1 VIKARRRVAGLM
13 DMRRGSSVLLG
24 SFLAM
29 SAAAL
34 GCAPPLQS
42 GGVVVRDGAADR
54 IEMMCVWRRSGA
66 DQELCAA
73 PEEDLGEALQGAQSR
88 GEAPPGRRVARR
100 D

>member
-1 VIKARRRVAGLM
+1 
-13 DMRRGSSVLLG
+13 MRRGSSVLLA
-24 SFLAM
+24 SFLVM

-42 GGVVVRDGAADR
+42 GGVVIRAGAADR

-73 PEEDLGEALQGAQSR
+73 PEEDLGEAPQGAQI
-88 GEAPPGRRVARR
+88 GGGAPAGRQVARI